1 MTVVS
6 YTDIVGQNELY
17 NSVKYC
23 KYVVKRHF
31 VSRRRADD
39 CFTNASDITGVEND
53 WVHLF
58 HPLERVLGRLCV
70 KVFSLVFLTV
80 IFLRENEG
88 ILQNTVGCSHLVFFN
103 VVLTRVL
110 TGEGSDVTV

>member
-6 YTDIVGQNELY
+6 YTDIVGQSELY

-31 VSRRRADD
+31 VPRRRTDD
-39 CFTNASDITGVEND
+39 CFTNASDITEVEND

-88 ILQNTVGCSHLVFFN
+88 ILQNTVGCSHLVFF
-103 VVLTRVL
+103 T
-110 TGEGSDVTV
+110 